1 MKIFF
6 GIAAILNMVVAV
18 LSFSMGHVPEATYF
32 LVFSLIF
39 IYLADREQS

>member
-18 LSFSMGHVPEATYF
+18 LSFSMGHAPEATYF

-39 IYLADREQS
+39 IYWADREQS

>member
-1 MKIFF
+1 MKIFL

-39 IYLADREQS
+39 IYWSDREQS